1 MPTRQKQ
8 SAISSTPSTPKYYQI
23 ENYVKE
29 LVDQRNLSVGGNGI
43 NRTEQSVAIGL
54 KKRKIE
60 ALYEPGIFV
69 RGGGPDF
76 LTRLYYDNK
85 MVSIEIHPVWWQL
98 AHSRITLQQTANDF
112 YKYARRKRD
121 HPELH
126 HIVISDL
133 RPETLSSIFRI
144 DTHAFSDEYW
154 HIQHSKRSKI
164 VRTIEQLVDDSKSE
178 VKENDK
184 EWRRDIIRVI
194 EIEHKALLRRDR

>member
-1 MPTRQKQ
+1 MQTKQ
-8 SAISSTPSTPKYYQI
+8 AAISSTPNYSQI
-23 ENYVKE
+23 EHYVKA
-29 LVDQRNLSVGGNGI
+29 LMDQRHLGAGGNGI
-43 NRTEQSVAIGL
+43 NNTERSVAIGL
-54 KKRKIE
+54 QKKGIG

-76 LTRLYYDNK
+76 LTRLYYESK

-98 AHSRITLQQTANDF
+98 AHSKITLHQTAMDF
-112 YKYARRKRD
+112 HKYARRKRD

-144 DTHAFSDEYW
+144 EIKAFSDEYW

-164 VRTIEQLVDDSKSE
+164 VRTIENLVEDSKSKI
-178 VKENDK
+178 KEDYK
-184 EWRRDIIRVI
+184 DWRRDIIKVI
-194 EIEHKALLRRDR
+194 EIEHKALQRKDF